1 MLASYVVLK
10 FDDEEI
16 EEEIEFED
24 IENKEP
30 LPVFNLVLD
39 FVTNP

>member
-10 FDDEEI
+10 FDEEEI